1 MLPYHPGYYIVVN
14 MQIIDIQA
22 SKPLSAKMRV
32 QKYEKYHFV
41 VSQQ

>member
-1 MLPYHPGYYIVVN
+1 MLPCHPGYYIVIN

-22 SKPLSAKMRV
+22 SKLLTAKMRV

-41 VSQQ
+41 ASQQ